1 MEGLRVMRM
10 LLLRIIALLALA
22 LFIALIARPRDSSLS
37 VEEINR
43 RTLKAAAT
51 IDHFH
56 RRREEGA
63 ARLIG
68 PSPDE
73 RFRVVDPGPDK
84 RFGTS
89 DDIRETFLVVWQYG

>member
-1 MEGLRVMRM
+1 MMRM

-37 VEEINR
+37 VEEINH

-56 RRREEGA
+56 RRREGA

-68 PSPDE
+68 PSPDG

>member
-1 MEGLRVMRM
+1 M
-10 LLLRIIALLALA
+10 LLKIIALLALA

-37 VEEINR
+37 VEEINL

-56 RRREEGA
+56 RRHGGA

-68 PSPDE
+68 PSPDG

-89 DDIRETFLVVWQYG
+89 DDIVFGSALP

>member
-56 RRREEGA
+56 RRREGA

-68 PSPDE
+68 PSP
-73 RFRVVDPGPDK
+73 VVDSGPDK

-89 DDIRETFLVVWQYG
+89 DNIRETFLLVWQYG